1 MKIITTSPL
10 VWMITNVEMEDR
22 LDAQGCHPTK
32 INMIST
38 LKHVSETYGWKIS
51 KLTDVAKVLHQS
63 LDPQNYPSAD
73 FIHVGV
79 GDINSATGWAVEQK
93 VKGMELLSQKVVFKR
108 GDILFSK
115 IRPYLNKVTLIP
127 KSLEWGLGSSEFYI
141 VRAKQEQNRYYLF
154 AYLRSRLTLE
164 QTVPPLTG
172 SSRPRL
178 RKEDI
183 EDIKIL
189 IPETTIFEKISRK
202 VEDAEALRESAKK
215 IYFKLES
222 LQEEL
227 KLTIPKV
234 KETIILR
241 AKSDELITRLD
252 SEFYYYKNEI
262 SKVLQKYPYEVK
274 PLNEVAFLSKK
285 RTNPTRTPTKK
296 IRYVEIADVNPN
308 SGEVENWSEILG
320 SEAPSRARM
329 ILKEGNVVLSSLK
342 GSLRSIA
349 IVPPE
354 LDNAIGT
361 TGFFVLKPNEE
372 VINKESLWWMLRTDV
387 CQRQLEQIASGA
399 IMPAINEK
407 ELKKVMIPIPPPEVQ
422 KEIKDKVE
430 EIQKLRR
437 EANRLV
443 KEAIRDVEELIEGK
457 K

>member
-1 MKIITTSPL
+1 MKIIATHPL
-10 VWMITNVEMEDR
+10 VWKITEEEIEDR

-32 INMIST
+32 INMIFT
-38 LKHVSETYGWKIS
+38 LKHISEMYGWKIC

-63 LDPQNYPSAD
+63 FDPQNHPNED
-73 FIHVGV
+73 FIHIGV
-79 GDINSATGWAVEQK
+79 GDISSVTGWAVEQK
-93 VKGMELLSQKVVFKR
+93 VKGMELLSQKVIFKN

-127 KSLEWGLGSSEFYI
+127 KSLEWGLGSSEFYVI
-141 VRAKQEQNRYYLF
+141 RTKEERKRYYLL
-154 AYLRSRLTLE
+154 AYLRSKLTLE

-178 RKEDI
+178 RKEDL
-183 EDIKIL
+183 EDVKIL
-189 IPETTIFEKISRK
+189 IPETTLFEKIKKK
-202 VEDAEALRESAKK
+202 VEDAETLRENAKN
-215 IYFKLES
+215 IYFELES

-241 AKSDELITRLD
+241 VKSDELITRLD

-274 PLNEVAFLSKK
+274 RFNEVAFLSKK
-285 RTNPTRTPTKK
+285 RTNPTKTPTKK
-296 IRYVEIADVNPN
+296 IKYVEISDVNPTT
-308 SGEVENWSEILG
+308 GEVENWSEILG

-349 IVPPE
+349 IIPSE

-361 TGFFVLKPNEE
+361 TGFFVLEPNEE
-372 VINKESLWWMLRTDV
+372 EINKESLWWVLRTDV

-407 ELKKVMIPIPPPEVQ
+407 ELKELIIPIPPPEVQ

-430 EIQKLRR
+430 KIQKLRG
-437 EANRLV
+437 EAGRLV